1 MTRFQNR
8 HQAGEILARELV
20 GYAGRSDVIVL
31 ALPRGGV
38 PVAYEVAA
46 ALAAPLD
53 VFVVRKLG
61 APQNEELAIGALA
74 SGGICVIDQGI
85 IAQLGIG
92 ESQIA
97 SIIERETL
105 ELERRDQLY
114 RGTRPF
120 PDLTGQVV
128 IIVDDGLATGATMRV
143 AVKAL
148 RERRPAR
155 VIAAAPVASPEAC
168 ATLGEAADSCVCVA
182 SPEPFYGVGRWY
194 EDFSQTTDREVIALL
209 DRAARRD
216 ARVTVG

>member
-8 HQAGEILARELV
+8 HHAGTILARELAN
-20 GYAGRSDVIVL
+20 YAGRSDVIVL

-97 SIIERETL
+97 TIIERETL